1 MTQIIDL
8 SRLPA
13 PDAIE
18 PLDYEALQ
26 AAFVGR
32 FEAAWTNARA
42 IDPSLPAWDV
52 GALETDPAVI
62 ASQAWSYL
70 RLLDRARVNDSV
82 RAVLAPLA
90 KGSNLEAVVARIG
103 VQRLTVTP
111 ATDNSAAVME
121 SDERLLT
128 RYLLAFTRPAA
139 GSAERY
145 LFEAYTAWPQL
156 LHAAVIG
163 RAIHGRRGDTDIVIA
178 GPNGRDATDAE
189 MGLVREAVTAASVKP
204 EATSVSVLRATRHSY
219 AVRGHI
225 LLPPGPDAE
234 TVRLEAIARIAAAA
248 AERMRIGAEVP
259 AVFLSGRAYG
269 LSIQR
274 VDLTEPAAD
283 IPAHP
288 YTVPVLGEVALTVEV
303 AP

>member
-1 MTQIIDL
+1 MTQVIDL

-18 PLDYEALQ
+18 PLDYETLQ
-26 AAFVGR
+26 TAFLSRFTAAW
-32 FEAAWTNARA
+32 EAARA
-42 IDPSLPAWDV
+42 LDPSLPAWDV
-52 GALETDPAVI
+52 GTLETDPAVI

-70 RLLDRARVNDSV
+70 RLLDRARVNDAV

-90 KGSNLEAVVARIG
+90 KGSDLDAVAARIG

-111 ATDNSAAVME
+111 ATETTAAVME
-121 SDERLLT
+121 SDERLLQ

-178 GPNGRDATDAE
+178 GPGGRDATDAE
-189 MGLVREAVTAASVKP
+189 IALVRAAVTAGSVKP
-204 EATSVSVLRATRHSY
+204 EATSVSVLRATRRTY
-219 AVRGHI
+219 AVRGR
-225 LLPPGPDAE
+225 LLVPAGPDAE
-234 TVRLEAIARIAAAA
+234 TVRLEAITRITAAA

-283 IPAHP
+283 IPSAP
-288 YTVPVLGEVALTVEV
+288 YGIPVLGEVGLTVEV

>member
-18 PLDYEALQ
+18 ALDYETLQ
-26 AAFVGR
+26 AAFITR
-32 FEAAWTNARA
+32 FEAAWTAARA

-70 RLLDRARVNDSV
+70 RLLDRARVNDAV

-90 KGSNLEAVVARIG
+90 KGTDLDSVVARIG
-103 VQRLTVTP
+103 VQRLTVTA
-111 ATDNSAAVME
+111 ATDTTAAVME
-121 SDERLLT
+121 SDERLLM

-178 GPNGRDATDAE
+178 GPDGRDATDAE
-189 MGLVREAVTAASVKP
+189 MALVRDAATAASVKP
-204 EATSVSVLRATRHSY
+204 EATSVSVLRATRRLY
-219 AVRGHI
+219 AVRGRL
-225 LLPPGPDAE
+225 LLPAGPDAE
-234 TVRLEAIARIAAAA
+234 TVRLEAVARVTTAA

-259 AVFLSGRAYG
+259 SIYLSGRAYG
-269 LSIQR
+269 LSVVR

-283 IPAHP
+283 IPAAP
-288 YTVPVLGEVALTVEV
+288 YVIPVLGDVALTVEV
-303 AP
+303 AS